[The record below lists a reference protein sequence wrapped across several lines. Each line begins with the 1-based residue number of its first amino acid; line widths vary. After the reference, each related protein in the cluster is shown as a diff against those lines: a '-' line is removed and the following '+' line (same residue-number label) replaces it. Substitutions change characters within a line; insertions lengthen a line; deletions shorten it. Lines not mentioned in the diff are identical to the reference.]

1 MARTPL
7 IAGNWKMN
15 TTVAEA
21 QELTGAMLAGLDQIP
36 RVEKLLCP
44 PFISL
49 TCRSRV
55 AQRQLCEAGRP
66 EHAPRGQGRVHR

>member
-21 QELTGAMLAGLDQIP
+21 QELTGAMLAGLDQIRAWRNSSARP
-36 RVEKLLCP
+36 SSRLLP
-44 PFISL
+44 
-49 TCRSRV
+49 
-55 AQRQLCEAGRP
+55 
-66 EHAPRGQGRVHR
+66 